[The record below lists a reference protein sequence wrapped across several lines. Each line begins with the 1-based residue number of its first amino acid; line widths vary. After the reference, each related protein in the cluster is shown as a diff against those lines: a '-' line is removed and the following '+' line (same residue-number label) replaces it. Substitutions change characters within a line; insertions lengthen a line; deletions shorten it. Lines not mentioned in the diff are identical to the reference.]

1 MIGIGIGS
9 EVKIAAVLLML
20 GALAFCGN
28 KLYHAGYDDA
38 VAVTTKANLKA
49 TNDAIDAAKKEWQ
62 SSQDITKQGIQNN
75 ESKQTKIVYITQKAK
90 SIVAPKCPDVGSDFG
105 GVYNQYIDTIQGDT
119 NPSGRVPATKVPGQ

>member
-1 MIGIGIGS
+1 MIGIGS

-38 VAVTTKANLKA
+38 VAINTDANLKA
-49 TNDAIDAAKKEWQ
+49 TNAAISAAKTEWIN
-62 SSQDITKQGIQNN
+62 SQAITQKGIQNDDA
-75 ESKQTKIVYITQKAK
+75 KQTKIVYITQKAK
-90 SIVAPKCPDVGSDFG
+90 SIAAPKCPDVGGDFG

-119 NPSGRVPATKVPGQ
+119 NPSGRVPNAKVPGQ